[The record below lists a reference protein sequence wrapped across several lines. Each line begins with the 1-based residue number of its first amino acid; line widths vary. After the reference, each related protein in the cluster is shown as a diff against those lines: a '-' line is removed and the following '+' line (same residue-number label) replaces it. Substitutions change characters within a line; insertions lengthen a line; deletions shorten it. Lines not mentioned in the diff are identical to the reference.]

1 MLQKGVSGVEGSW
14 RLVVIDRAREMI
26 HERPEIY
33 AKNMFR
39 FETCWSKQCDQPDGC
54 IFLNLPNNIIY
65 VRDVRK
71 KEG

>member
-1 MLQKGVSGVEGSW
+1 M
-14 RLVVIDRAREMI
+14 IDRAREMI
-26 HERPEIY
+26 HERPKIY

-65 VRDVRK
+65 CQIESTFCQIIK
-71 KEG
+71 YKL

>member
-1 MLQKGVSGVEGSW
+1 M
-14 RLVVIDRAREMI
+14 IDRAREMI
-26 HERPEIY
+26 HERPKIY